1 MQEKDTVLEVKNLYK
16 LFGPYDFLDER
27 KAAFKLLELGA
38 SRMDVMV
45 LIGLSGSGKSTIVR
59 CLNMLHKPTKG
70 EILIDGED
78 ITKYNEKQLQE
89 LRRTKVSMIFQNGGF

>member
-38 SRMDVMV
+38 SRMDVMETTGIMAAISDVSFSVKRGELFV
-45 LIGLSGSGKSTIVR
+45 LMVYQAVVNQLSYAA
-59 CLNMLHKPTKG
+59 
-70 EILIDGED
+70 LICC
-78 ITKYNEKQLQE
+78 ISRQRAK
-89 LRRTKVSMIFQNGGF
+89 F

>member
-38 SRMDVMV
+38 SRMDVMETTGIMAAISDVSFSVKRGELFV

-70 EILIDGED
+70 EI
-78 ITKYNEKQLQE
+78 
-89 LRRTKVSMIFQNGGF
+89 

>member
-38 SRMDVMV
+38 SRMDVMETTGIMAAISDVSFSVKRGAHNIEKSSSFQLAPKFKPNV
-45 LIGLSGSGKSTIVR
+45 L
-59 CLNMLHKPTKG
+59 
-70 EILIDGED
+70 E
-78 ITKYNEKQLQE
+78 
-89 LRRTKVSMIFQNGGF
+89 

>member
-38 SRMDVMV
+38 SRMDVMETTDRYH
-45 LIGLSGSGKSTIVR
+45 GCDQR
-59 CLNMLHKPTKG
+59 CF
-70 EILIDGED
+70 
-78 ITKYNEKQLQE
+78 LQ
-89 LRRTKVSMIFQNGGF
+89 RQKR